1 MKKTT
6 KNGAGTRTAK
16 TSHPDR
22 IDALIPLKR
31 LECCCD
37 DFTAKCEDIRERG
50 GDLEAALDKARIGWD
65 DLPPRV
71 QVMVARERA
80 SKATVRLEMELPAWV
95 YGHLC
100 EAAVVTGVADWR
112 AALAEYLSTTV
123 LEWSNNGYVIDP

>member
-1 MKKTT
+1 MKTQT
-6 KNGAGTRTAK
+6 RNGAAKRTAK

-95 YGHLC
+95 YSHLC
-100 EAAVVTGVADWR
+100 EAAVVNGVQDWR